1 MMGAG
6 SIRSLVVNEA
16 GEQGSQCHQS
26 MTPTEAVSGGKGPTD
41 SLARSLTEVSDLAV
55 GGTDRDP
62 AHG

>member
-1 MMGAG
+1 
-6 SIRSLVVNEA
+6 
-16 GEQGSQCHQS
+16 

-62 AHG
+62 AHGKGNFDERQKAFGEGDR